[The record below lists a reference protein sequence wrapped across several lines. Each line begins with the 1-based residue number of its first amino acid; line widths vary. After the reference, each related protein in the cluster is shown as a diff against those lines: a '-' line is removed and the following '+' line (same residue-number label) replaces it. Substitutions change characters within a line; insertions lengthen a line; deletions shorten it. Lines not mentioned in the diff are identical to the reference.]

1 METIPL
7 PPVYRPRPYQKPTA
21 PLVKRHNTS
30 MPDEAS
36 IASFIYSGS
45 EKNLFSRTPILMLHG
60 NGEEHGIF
68 GRVIDAMVDR
78 GYDVIAMDSR
88 DQGESTRGSGAFTY
102 ERMTA
107 DAAAVLDDLGVTR
120 AHVLG
125 FSDGGIEG
133 LLLAR
138 DYVNK
143 VASLTVIGANLIP
156 KAPETFLG
164 FLNTWQL
171 KDIGHDADTKVQPL
185 RTAIRFQAHMKRQ
198 K

>member
-1 METIPL
+1 
-7 PPVYRPRPYQKPTA
+7 
-21 PLVKRHNTS
+21 
-30 MPDEAS
+30 
-36 IASFIYSGS
+36 
-45 EKNLFSRTPILMLHG
+45 MLHG

-68 GRVIDAMVDR
+68 GRVIDATVDR
-78 GYDVIAMDSR
+78 GYDVVAMDSR

-107 DAAAVLDDLGVTR
+107 DAAAVLDDLGIAS

-138 DYVNK
+138 DYANK
-143 VASLTVIGANLIP
+143 VASLTAIGANLIR

-171 KDIGHDADTKVQPL
+171 RGIGHNADTKVQPL
-185 RTAIRFQAHMKRQ
+185 RTAIRFQARMKRQ